1 MRKII
6 GLVIV
11 AAAVG
16 GAYVYLSGQASDR
29 LQAQALAA
37 VDLMDMS
44 EGERNEVRGYM
55 ESSHQAA
62 YDAALAANKDVGG
75 QFDIDVY
82 KDKLWAGMEE
92 LARAD
97 GQNDLVEKLAHEK
110 EVIEIRA
117 DY

>member
-16 GAYVYLSGQASDR
+16 GGYVYLSGQASDR
-29 LQAQALAA
+29 LKQQALAA

-44 EGERNEVRGYM
+44 EGEKNDVRGYM

-75 QFDIDVY
+75 RFDMDVY
-82 KDKLWAGMEE
+82 KNELWAGMEE

-97 GQNDLVEKLAHEK
+97 GRDDLAEKLAHEK
-110 EVIEIRA
+110 EVIEITA

>member
-1 MRKII
+1 MRK
-6 GLVIV
+6 VIV
-11 AAAVG
+11 VLIVAVAGYG
-16 GAYVYLSGQASDR
+16 GYVYLSGQASDR

-82 KDKLWAGMEE
+82 KDELWAGMEE
-92 LARAD
+92 LARSD
-97 GQNDLVEKLAHEK
+97 GQSDLVEKLAHEK